1 MTEMTYNVLSGTLNS
16 TIPYHTTNERWNI
29 APHYHHYNQR
39 LTFFSTEVNNFFI
52 NIWSLWEAV

>member
-1 MTEMTYNVLSGTLNS
+1 MTYNVLSGTLNS

-52 NIWSLWEAV
+52 NI